1 MACSNSSDNYSGR
14 NCPHYRKE
22 KEMKEKDLILTSIIL
37 FILVLILTIVIVK
50 PKQKTFQAYST
61 DYVQKG
67 TYEATLYDP
76 RYGTGANIINNEEFK
91 LKIVAIEQY
100 KDTDGYIV
108 TYKANVRIVDMIV
121 FGKVGYNYLVDGV
134 LQ

>member
-50 PKQKTFQAYST
+50 PKQKNFSKHIQ
-61 DYVQKG
+61 
-67 TYEATLYDP
+67 L
-76 RYGTGANIINNEEFK
+76 IMFK
-91 LKIVAIEQY
+91 KELTRQPYTIQ
-100 KDTDGYIV
+100 
-108 TYKANVRIVDMIV
+108 DMAQ
-121 FGKVGYNYLVDGV
+121 V
-134 LQ
+134 LI

>member
-1 MACSNSSDNYSGR
+1 MVIIAVIINSGR

-67 TYEATLYDP
+67 TEEPYTIQDITVL
-76 RYGTGANIINNEEFK
+76 IIN
-91 LKIVAIEQY
+91 
-100 KDTDGYIV
+100 
-108 TYKANVRIVDMIV
+108 
-121 FGKVGYNYLVDGV
+121 
-134 LQ
+134 